1 MNKNILVDET
11 DKAKTEYEILKN
23 TYKDLFCSIYEFD
36 ACDAYWT
43 GHVLSVADFY
53 FDFYDIMYAVNNQIP
68 EKSIFEWYDY
78 DLILGE
84 HFTDKVSL
92 ENYSNGI
99 LPYKKKDIEL
109 LGDLQSQ
116 CVKIKYSIDDLIN
129 KMRAEKKS
137 IID

>member
-11 DKAKTEYEILKN
+11 DKAKTEYEFLKN
-23 TYKDLFCSIYEFD
+23 TYKDLFCSMYGFD
-36 ACDAYWT
+36 ACDAYWI

-68 EKSIFEWYDY
+68 EKNIFEWYDY

-92 ENYSNGI
+92 ENYSNDI

-116 CVKIKYSIDDLIN
+116 YVKIKYAIDDLIN
-129 KMRAEKKS
+129 NMKNGKEINK
-137 IID
+137 